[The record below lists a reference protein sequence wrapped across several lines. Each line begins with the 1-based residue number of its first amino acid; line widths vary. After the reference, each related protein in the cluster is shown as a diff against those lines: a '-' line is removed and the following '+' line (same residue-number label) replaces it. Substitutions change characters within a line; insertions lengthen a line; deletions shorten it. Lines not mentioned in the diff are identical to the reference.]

1 MKLPA
6 VNRAG
11 RDKARAPRNERIV
24 EHLSYGLSLPERT
37 VRGLAGVLGGTLR
50 ESAALLLPLAFR
62 NAKTYRIFI
71 GQMLD
76 FMAEDMGGA
85 PSSKAGADDRVENYV
100 ARKTVGNFVELA
112 SLATF
117 HLSPMLLLAVVS
129 DVAYGSRTY
138 LKELA
143 EELERQGVVEDAA
156 SVEHVDDLLDSVASF
171 SERTADAFDT
181 PPVSVEGLRETV
193 EQTRRRLR
201 EAPDAL
207 KSLPPVELD
216 RLWQGIQSAAR
227 REGVQPL
234 AVSGA
239 VTLGALE
246 RIGKVG
252 GGALSG
258 ARAAGVL
265 LDRHVLDHYREVL
278 GEIEEEGLYRRLAA
292 TSSPYVEALWRNFDG
307 DRQTLTERFVAGGGA
322 RRAWEK
328 GRGAWDRGRAWLGE
342 KRTRG

>member
-6 VNRAG
+6 VAKAV
-11 RDKARAPRNERIV
+11 RDKARAPQSERIV

-50 ESAALLLPLAFR
+50 ESAALLLPRAFR

-85 PSSKAGADDRVENYV
+85 PSSKAGADDRVENFV

-156 SVEHVDDLLDSVASF
+156 SVEHVDDLLDSVARF
-171 SERTADAFDT
+171 SDRTATAFDT

-265 LDRHVLDHYREVL
+265 LDRHVLDHYRDVL

-322 RRAWEK
+322 QRAWQK

>member
-1 MKLPA
+1 MKPPA
-6 VNRAG
+6 V
-11 RDKARAPRNERIV
+11 DKAARGSAPAPRAERVV

-50 ESAALLLPLAFR
+50 ESAALLLPQAFR
-62 NAKTYRIFI
+62 NAKTYRIFV

-85 PSSKAGADDRVENYV
+85 PSSQASADDRVENYI

-156 SVEHVDDLLDSVASF
+156 SIEHVDDLLDSVAQF
-171 SERTADAFDT
+171 SERTATAFDT
-181 PPVSVEGLRETV
+181 PPVSVEGVRETV
-193 EQTRRRLR
+193 EQTRRRLA
-201 EAPDAL
+201 EAPETL

-227 REGVQPL
+227 REGVQPFEL
-234 AVSGA
+234 SGA
-239 VTLGALE
+239 VTLGSLE

-252 GGALSG
+252 SGALSG
-258 ARAAGVL
+258 VRAAGVL

-278 GEIEEEGLYRRLAA
+278 GEIEQEGLYRRLAA
-292 TSSPYVEALWRNFDG
+292 TGSPYVDALWRNFDG
-307 DRQTLTERFVAGGGA
+307 DRQTLTERFVTGGGA
-322 RRAWEK
+322 GRAWAK
-328 GRGAWDRGRAWLGE
+328 GRAWLVA
-342 KRTRG
+342 KRGRG

>member
-1 MKLPA
+1 MKPPA
-6 VNRAG
+6 V
-11 RDKARAPRNERIV
+11 DKATRGSAPAPRVERVV

-50 ESAALLLPLAFR
+50 ESAALLLPQAFR
-62 NAKTYRIFI
+62 NAKTYRIFV

-85 PSSKAGADDRVENYV
+85 PSSQASADDRVENYI

-156 SVEHVDDLLDSVASF
+156 SIEHVDDLLDSVAQF
-171 SERTADAFDT
+171 SERTATAFDT
-181 PPVSVEGLRETV
+181 PPVSVEGVRETV
-193 EQTRRRLR
+193 EQTRRRLA
-201 EAPDAL
+201 EAPETL

-227 REGVQPL
+227 REGVQPFEL
-234 AVSGA
+234 SGA
-239 VTLGALE
+239 VTLGSLE

-252 GGALSG
+252 SGALSG
-258 ARAAGVL
+258 VRAAGVL

-278 GEIEEEGLYRRLAA
+278 GEIEQEGLYRRLAA
-292 TSSPYVEALWRNFDG
+292 TGSPYVDALWRNFDG
-307 DRQTLTERFVAGGGA
+307 DRQTLTERFVTGGGA
-322 RRAWEK
+322 GRAWAK
-328 GRGAWDRGRAWLGE
+328 GRAWLVA
-342 KRTRG
+342 KRGRG

>member
-1 MKLPA
+1 MKLPT
-6 VNRAG
+6 V
-11 RDKARAPRNERIV
+11 DKAARGSAPAPRVERVV

-50 ESAALLLPLAFR
+50 ESAALLLPQAFR
-62 NAKTYRIFI
+62 NAKTYRIFV

-85 PSSKAGADDRVENYV
+85 PSSQASADDRVENYI

-156 SVEHVDDLLDSVASF
+156 SIEHVDDLLDSVAQF
-171 SERTADAFDT
+171 SERTATAFDT
-181 PPVSVEGLRETV
+181 PPVSVEGVRETV
-193 EQTRRRLR
+193 EQTRRRLA
-201 EAPDAL
+201 EAPETL

-227 REGVQPL
+227 REGVQPFEL
-234 AVSGA
+234 SGA
-239 VTLGALE
+239 VTLGSLE

-252 GGALSG
+252 SGALSG
-258 ARAAGVL
+258 VRAAGVL

-278 GEIEEEGLYRRLAA
+278 GEIEQEGLYRRLAA
-292 TSSPYVEALWRNFDG
+292 TGSPYVDALWRNFDG
-307 DRQTLTERFVAGGGA
+307 DRQTLTERFVTGGGA
-322 RRAWEK
+322 GRAWAK
-328 GRGAWDRGRAWLGE
+328 GRAWLVA
-342 KRTRG
+342 KRGRG

>member
-1 MKLPA
+1 MKPPSIPKPA
-6 VNRAG
+6 
-11 RDKARAPRNERIV
+11 RDRTPAPQGESVV
-24 EHLSYGLSLPERT
+24 EYLSYGLSLPERA
-37 VRGLAGVLGGTLR
+37 VRGVAGLVGGTLR
-50 ESAALLLPLAFR
+50 ESATLLLPRAFR

-85 PSSKAGADDRVENYV
+85 PARKDEGEARVENYV

-138 LKELA
+138 LRELA

-156 SVEHVDDLLDSVASF
+156 SVEHVDDLLDSVARF
-171 SERTADAFDT
+171 SERTATAFDT
-181 PPVSVEGLRETV
+181 PPISVEGLRETV
-193 EQTRRRLR
+193 EQTRQRLK

-207 KSLPPVELD
+207 KSLSQVELD

-278 GEIEEEGLYRRLAA
+278 GEIEREGLYRRLAA

-307 DRQTLTERFVAGGGA
+307 DRQTLTERFVTGGGA
-322 RRAWEK
+322 QRALAK
-328 GRGAWDRGRAWLGE
+328 GRGAWNRGRAWLDE